1 MNMIFTIKS
10 TKTNLKIKEK
20 TDPIMILDL
29 LTNLFG
35 AVSDALAGS
44 SGPTTS
50 CQLVLACSFT
60 NTNNSDEPL
69 E

>member
-1 MNMIFTIKS
+1 
-10 TKTNLKIKEK
+10 
-20 TDPIMILDL
+20 MILDL